1 MLKTRLRSHHKQR
14 HVGLVLPRLG
24 DIPSSMKTNVQER
37 DADAKNESQILQRKV
52 GLTAIGDLGRG
63 MLRNKRH
70 GYQYPIG

>member
-1 MLKTRLRSHHKQR
+1 MR
-14 HVGLVLPRLG
+14 
-24 DIPSSMKTNVQER
+24 TNVQEP

>member
-1 MLKTRLRSHHKQR
+1 
-14 HVGLVLPRLG
+14 
-24 DIPSSMKTNVQER
+24 MKTNVQER

-52 GLTAIGDLGRG
+52 GLTAIGDRGRG